1 MKKNVLKIAA
11 VSLALMFSA
20 PMSAQSDLGGLLG
33 NVLGAATGNS
43 SSGDDLVSTLTSIFS
58 SDKQAN
64 KNNIIG
70 TWNYSEPAIVFMSD
84 NLLTK
89 AAAKIAANKL
99 EKKLQSYLTQYGFK
113 PGSFTITFNEDGTF
127 TETLNGKKMS
137 GKWKVVDSKLQLT
150 MIGIKTVSITTQI
163 DGKNMQCVTDATKLL
178 NLFKSLGAKSTN
190 SNIKTITSLMKS
202 VNGMQAGITL
212 KKQ

>member
-1 MKKNVLKIAA
+1 MKKNVLK
-11 VSLALMFSA
+11 VTVLALAMVFSA
-20 PMSAQSDLGGLLG
+20 SANAQIDLG
-33 NVLGAATGNS
+33 NVVNGVLGATNNS
-43 SSGDDLVSTLTSIFS
+43 STGDLVSNLTTVFS
-58 SDKQAN
+58 SSKQA
-64 KNNIIG
+64 KTENIVG
-70 TWNYSEPAIVFMSD
+70 TWSYAEPAIVFMSD

>member
-1 MKKNVLKIAA
+1 MV
-11 VSLALMFSA
+11 FSA
-20 PMSAQSDLGGLLG
+20 SANAQIDLG
-33 NVLGAATGNS
+33 NVVNGVLGATNNS
-43 SSGDDLVSTLTSIFS
+43 SAGDLVSNLTTVFS
-58 SDKQAN
+58 SSKQA
-64 KNNIIG
+64 KTENIVG
-70 TWNYSEPAIVFMSD
+70 TWSYAEPAIVFMSD

>member
-1 MKKNVLKIAA
+1 MKKNVLK
-11 VSLALMFSA
+11 VTVLALAMVFSA
-20 PMSAQSDLGGLLG
+20 SANAQIDLG
-33 NVLGAATGNS
+33 NVVNGVLGATNNS
-43 SSGDDLVSTLTSIFS
+43 SAGDLVSNLTTVFS
-58 SDKQAN
+58 SSKQA
-64 KNNIIG
+64 KTENIVG
-70 TWNYSEPAIVFMSD
+70 TWSYAEPAIVFMSD

-150 MIGIKTVSITTQI
+150 MVGIKTVSITTQI

>member
-1 MKKNVLKIAA
+1 MV
-11 VSLALMFSA
+11 FSA
-20 PMSAQSDLGGLLG
+20 SANAQIDLG
-33 NVLGAATGNS
+33 NVVNGVLGPTNNS
-43 SSGDDLVSTLTSIFS
+43 SAGDLVSNLTTVFS
-58 SDKQAN
+58 SSKQA
-64 KNNIIG
+64 KTENIVG
-70 TWNYSEPAIVFMSD
+70 TWSYAEPAIVFMSD

-150 MIGIKTVSITTQI
+150 MVGIKTVSITTQI